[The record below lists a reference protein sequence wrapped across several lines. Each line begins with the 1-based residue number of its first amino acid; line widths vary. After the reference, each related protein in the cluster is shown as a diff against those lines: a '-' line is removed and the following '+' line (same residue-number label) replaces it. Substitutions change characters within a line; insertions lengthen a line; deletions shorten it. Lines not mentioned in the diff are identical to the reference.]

1 MFLNLKKPAQATTN
15 YQYKTKTINENGN
28 IKTYEWDFDKN
39 EWVLV
44 SSSTNNDTATT
55 ALSKKPE
62 SNANSAGKTDIIDDE
77 PIAFDSLADV
87 YAFLEK
93 EMQKDKEGQKAFEDW
108 KKEAKEKYETPK
120 CEVLDMD
127 DEEDDKFIDLGM
139 GVLKDRDFET
149 YTLFGSYEDV
159 PIANSFVD
167 ITFNNADDDSD
178 TVGIT
183 DTQLLTV
190 LLYRLKGTPVEKPL
204 AEAMAMMTK

>member
-28 IKTYEWDFDKN
+28 IKTYEWDFNKN

-55 ALSKKPE
+55 ALEKKPVD
-62 SNANSAGKTDIIDDE
+62 NANKVTPVEDE

-108 KKEAKEKYETPK
+108 KKEAKEQYETPK
-120 CEVLDMD
+120 CEVLDMDD

-190 LLYRLKGTPVEKPL
+190 LLYRLKGTPVEEPL

>member
-44 SSSTNNDTATT
+44 SNAPNNDTATT
-55 ALSKKPE
+55 ALSKKPVD
-62 SNANSAGKTDIIDDE
+62 NANKVTPADDE
-77 PIAFDSLADV
+77 PIGFDSLADV

>member
-1 MFLNLKKPAQATTN
+1 MFLNLKRPAQATTN

-44 SSSTNNDTATT
+44 SSSTNGGATT
-55 ALSKKPE
+55 APTEKPE
-62 SNANSAGKTDIIDDE
+62 SNANNASKPVEEE
-77 PIAFDSLADV
+77 PIGFDSLADV

-108 KKEAKEKYETPK
+108 KKEAKEQYDTPK

-127 DEEDDKFIDLGM
+127 DDEDDDKFIDLGM

-204 AEAMAMMTK
+204 AEAMSMMTK

>member
-1 MFLNLKKPAQATTN
+1 MFLNLKRPAQATTN

-39 EWVLV
+39 KWVLV
-44 SSSTNNDTATT
+44 SSSTNDGATT
-55 ALSKKPE
+55 TPTEKPE
-62 SNANSAGKTDIIDDE
+62 SNANNADKPVEEE
-77 PIAFDSLADV
+77 PIGFDSLEDV

-108 KKEAKEKYETPK
+108 KKEAKEQYVTPK
-120 CEVLDMD
+120 CEVLDMG
-127 DEEDDKFIDLGM
+127 DEEDDDFIDLGM
-139 GVLKDRDFET
+139 RVLKDRDFET

-159 PIANSFVD
+159 PISNSFVD
-167 ITFNNADDDSD
+167 ITFNNAVDDSD

-204 AEAMAMMTK
+204 AEAMAIMTK